1 MREAPIIY
9 NSCQTVVVEIKDI
22 AIEGVVEVDLG
33 DRVGQQ
39 GRAHIRVNHLQKC
52 CVKCDKSS
60 NMGIACSVIYL
71 QI

>member
-1 MREAPIIY
+1 MI
-9 NSCQTVVVEIKDI
+9 VEIEDV